1 MLYKLPTLLSR
12 LISTP
17 SVSCTDPAIDQSNR
31 PVIDMLSEWFDALG
45 FACEIQTVDE
55 AGGKYNLIATRGKGN
70 AGLVLA
76 GHTDTVPFDAGRWQ
90 HDPFKLTEA
99 DNRFYGLGIADMK
112 SFFALVLEAIR
123 EIDLDKLQQPL
134 IVLATSDEET
144 SMDGAKAI
152 ARHGLENARYAV
164 IGEPTGL
171 KPVRMHKGIM
181 MQSIRLT
188 GRSGH
193 SSNPA
198 YGVNAMEAMHK
209 VMSDLLQWRRELQQE
224 HHNPMFEVPVTTLN
238 FGHIHG
244 GDNPNRIC
252 GQCELQ
258 IDIRPIPGIS
268 IAELTQQLQQRLQAL
283 LEKDAVKL
291 EITPLFDGIDAMET
305 PASSEL
311 VRFVEKH
318 TASESQA
325 VAFGTEAPFYNAMG
339 IDTIVLGPGNIAQ
352 AHQPDEY
359 LELATINPYVATLKQ
374 LIRRFCY

>member
-1 MLYKLPTLLSR
+1 MAAPLIRR
-12 LISTP
+12 LTQLIATP
-17 SVSCTDPAIDQSNR
+17 SISCTDTRIDQSNR
-31 PVIDMLSEWFDALG
+31 AVIELLHDWFETLG
-45 FACEIQTVDE
+45 FNCQVQNVD
-55 AGGKYNLIATRGKGN
+55 AQSGKYNLIASIGSGDR
-70 AGLVLA
+70 GLVLA

-90 HDPFKLTEA
+90 HDPFRLTEA
-99 DNRFYGLGIADMK
+99 DSRLYGLGITDMK
-112 SFFALVLEAIR
+112 SFFALVVEALR
-123 EIDLDKLQQPL
+123 DIDLYKLRQPL
-134 IVLATSDEET
+134 IILATCDEET
-144 SMDGAKAI
+144 SMAGAKAV
-152 ARHGLENARYAV
+152 ARHGLGNARYAV
-164 IGEPTGL
+164 IGEPTAL

-181 MQSIRLT
+181 MQSIRLC

-209 VMSDLLQWRRELQQE
+209 VMGNLLQWREELQQR
-224 HHNPMFEVPVTTLN
+224 HRNPLFEVPVTTLN

-258 IDIRPIPGIS
+258 IDIRPLPGIT
-268 IAELTQQLQQRLQAL
+268 IEELSQQLQMRLHEL
-283 LEKDAVKL
+283 LDGEAVQL

-305 PASSEL
+305 PATSEL
-311 VRFVEKH
+311 VRFAEQQ

-339 IDTIVLGPGNIAQ
+339 IDTIVLGPGSIAQ

-359 LELATINPYVATLKQ
+359 LELATINPYVDTLRK
-374 LIRRFCY
+374 LIRRFCC